1 MCASAVA
8 ECMLPGSTFL
18 RMHTCTHLQKTDT
31 ETVVKKKKK
40 RGSLGFYLLK
50 AKWLFFRPNT
60 IIITHGRRGC
70 TFDAALAGGTEIKS
84 EEMAVGIK
92 AAIDKEADAAC

>member
-40 RGSLGFYLLK
+40 KEGPLAFISSRLNGSFSGLI
-50 AKWLFFRPNT
+50 P
-60 IIITHGRRGC
+60 
-70 TFDAALAGGTEIKS
+70 
-84 EEMAVGIK
+84 
-92 AAIDKEADAAC
+92 